1 MVNKNKNIKK
11 RKKKNSK
18 KTIKIVLSIVI
29 LLIILLILILSLVFH
44 KNKKIECTKE
54 VNNNGIRLY
63 NEIIIKMND
72 NNVGKVVVNKKIS
85 INKLDNKI
93 DYLGAI
99 RTALDDTYKK
109 LNVAYSIKEQGNE
122 LIINLIYDKK
132 QEYILDNI
140 LIDLENDGLII
151 NIISEDRENN
161 YVKINLSK
169 EYDDKNIIKMLEKSD
184 YKCK

>member
-1 MVNKNKNIKK
+1 MVSKNKNIKK

-18 KTIKIVLSIVI
+18 KIVKVVLPIAI
-29 LLIILLILILSLVFH
+29 ILIILLILILSFVFH

-54 VNNNGIRLY
+54 VNNNGIRLN

-72 NNVGKVVVNKKIS
+72 NHVGKIVVNKKVS

-99 RTALDDTYKK
+99 RTALEDTYKK
-109 LNVAYSIKEQGNE
+109 LDINYSIKDQNDE

-140 LIDLENDGLII
+140 FINLESDGLII
-151 NIISEDRENN
+151 NVISEDRENN

-169 EYDDKNIIKMLEKSD
+169 EYDDKNIRKILEKSN